1 MKRNLQVDH
10 SPSRVGLM
18 VVLLFISQLFNGSR
32 PAGEIQRHHTKKNFS
47 LGHLFFSLFLV
58 HLLIWGEL
66 VPGDVGRWA
75 RVCQAGERY
84 HLLSSLFTVVV
95 VVVFK
100 VMVVLFT
107 VVVVVVLRVVG
118 AVILSVL
125 LLIGLPILD
134 KEIDLKVLFEGMGTS
149 IHRSL
154 LSSLCSRDRHRAWSI
169 CNL

>member
-1 MKRNLQVDH
+1 
-10 SPSRVGLM
+10 M

-95 VVVFK
+95 VVVVVVVFK

-125 LLIGLPILD
+125 LLIGLIIFD
-134 KEIDLKVLFEGMGTS
+134 IEIKVLF
-149 IHRSL
+149 
-154 LSSLCSRDRHRAWSI
+154 
-169 CNL
+169 

>member
-1 MKRNLQVDH
+1 MKSNLLVNH
-10 SPSRVGLM
+10 GPSRVGLM

-66 VPGDVGRWA
+66 VPGDEGGWT

-95 VVVFK
+95 VVVVFK
-100 VMVVLFT
+100 
-107 VVVVVVLRVVG
+107 VVVVVVFGVVE

-125 LLIGLPILD
+125 LLIGLIICD
-134 KEIDLKVLFEGMGTS
+134 IEIKVLF
-149 IHRSL
+149 
-154 LSSLCSRDRHRAWSI
+154 
-169 CNL
+169 

>member
-1 MKRNLQVDH
+1 MGESLPGRRAI
-10 SPSRVGLM
+10 SPVEL
-18 VVLLFISQLFNGSR
+18 
-32 PAGEIQRHHTKKNFS
+32 
-47 LGHLFFSLFLV
+47 LV
-58 HLLIWGEL
+58 HG
-66 VPGDVGRWA
+66 
-75 RVCQAGERY
+75 
-84 HLLSSLFTVVV
+84 VV

-100 VMVVLFT
+100 V
-107 VVVVVVLRVVG
+107 VVVVSGGVE

-125 LLIGLPILD
+125 LLIGLPILE

>member
-1 MKRNLQVDH
+1 MSFFLKMKRNLQVDH

-47 LGHLFFSLFLV
+47 LVHLFFSLFLV

-66 VPGDVGRWA
+66 VPGDESRWA

-84 HLLSSLFTVVV
+84 HLLSSLFTVVVV

-134 KEIDLKVLFEGMGTS
+134 KEIDL
-149 IHRSL
+149 
-154 LSSLCSRDRHRAWSI
+154 
-169 CNL
+169 

>member
-1 MKRNLQVDH
+1 
-10 SPSRVGLM
+10 M

-95 VVVFK
+95 VVFK
-100 VMVVLFT
+100 VVVELMLVVMAVVLLTVVMVVMFKPGWHK
-107 VVVVVVLRVVG
+107 VG
-118 AVILSVL
+118 DPGI
-125 LLIGLPILD
+125 
-134 KEIDLKVLFEGMGTS
+134 
-149 IHRSL
+149 
-154 LSSLCSRDRHRAWSI
+154 RDPR
-169 CNL
+169 